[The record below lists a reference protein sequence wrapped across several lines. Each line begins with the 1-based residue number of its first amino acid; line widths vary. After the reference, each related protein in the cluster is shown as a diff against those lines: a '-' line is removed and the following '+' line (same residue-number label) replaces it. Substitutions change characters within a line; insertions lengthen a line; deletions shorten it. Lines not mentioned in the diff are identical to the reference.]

1 MVVKNLHNTGGR
13 PAPTGYGSWLEWWM
27 DQKGVTK
34 TPDCANHACG
44 KRAILGGH
52 VKKDSSDDNAWYI
65 VPLCDGCNTLEDP
78 FTVSAA
84 DMAAINP

>member
-1 MVVKNLHNTGGR
+1 MDVKNLHNTGGR
-13 PAPTGYGSWLEWWM
+13 PAPTGYGSWLGWWM
-27 DQKGVTK
+27 DQKGVTN

-44 KRAILGGH
+44 KRATLGGH

-65 VPLCDGCNTLEDP
+65 VPLCDGCNKLEDP

-84 DMAAINP
+84 DMAAIHP

>member
-34 TPDCANHACG
+34 TSDCANHACG
-44 KRAILGGH
+44 KQAILGGH

-65 VPLCDGCNTLEDP
+65 VPLCDGCNKLEDP

>member
-1 MVVKNLHNTGGR
+1 MVVKTLHNTGGR
-13 PAPTGYGSWLEWWM
+13 PAPKGYNSWLKWWM
-27 DQKGVTK
+27 DQKGVTN

-65 VPLCDGCNTLEDP
+65 VPLCDGCNKLEDP

>member
-27 DQKGVTK
+27 DQKGVTN

-44 KRAILGGH
+44 KRATLGGH
-52 VKKDSSDDNAWYI
+52 VKKGSSDDNAWYI
-65 VPLCDGCNTLEDP
+65 VPLCDGCNKLEDP

>member
-52 VKKDSSDDNAWYI
+52 VKKDSSDDNA
-65 VPLCDGCNTLEDP
+65 
-78 FTVSAA
+78 
-84 DMAAINP
+84 